1 MKNKNSKTHIYN
13 RLDYHMPEN
22 NQIEFATYV
31 NTIGEHRIA
40 SAPIFYGRDDD
51 QSNYNGYRI
60 EIKEIEKT
68 IQRINIYIVDC
79 YVRVDKVNNTPVLIA
94 YLVANESFVNVTT
107 LAIKLKRYLPD
118 YMIPTHFVV
127 IDAISLL
134 PNGKIDVKKLPR
146 PKFSNNEELI
156 KLPSTVEEKN
166 VAAIWKELL
175 KLDEVDVNVSFF
187 ELGGHSLLANEFVNT
202 IRNEKGI
209 DLSIQDFYKFPTIHE
224 ISKLIPS
231 LKKKQNQKTIA
242 SNLDLYPLSFSQ
254 QAIWSL
260 DQVDTTHE
268 FCYESRAIKLKGN
281 IDYFLIEKTFCKL
294 IEKHEILRTVFELI
308 EDEPFQKILP
318 PYIFSIPVTN
328 YIGVKKK
335 DQKKIILDRLKAIK
349 EVSFEIEKTPLFRA
363 EILKFSITD
372 NVLVF
377 CSHNMILDKWAQRIL
392 FKDFVDVYNE
402 LKRNPDFEIKR
413 PTASYKDY
421 AFLEKENLNEEA
433 LNKRLDFWKDKLNGF
448 SNEVL
453 IASDSISPKK
463 QTKIRGGIPYTFS
476 LEFSEK
482 LRQFSEIQNVSLFIT
497 MVTAFKIMLSKY
509 SKDCDI
515 CIGTSTINNFYQGYQ
530 EVLGVTLNTIPLRSR
545 FKNDNSLIE
554 VLDRVKKTC
563 LDAYAC
569 GDTPFQKIVEKVC
582 PERRFDPQALFRYM
596 FSFIDFPI
604 RNMSLLD
611 AEIEIIKEH
620 NELSKF
626 DINIVVNTTQEQAD
640 FSLTHQTDRRISIDW
655 QYNSNIFES
664 STMQHMLSM
673 YLRTLNELITKPDQ
687 SLENTAVI

>member
-1 MKNKNSKTHIYN
+1 MKNKNSKVQSDN
-13 RLDYHMPEN
+13 RLGYHIPET

-31 NTIGEHRIA
+31 HTIGEHRITT
-40 SAPIFYGRDDD
+40 APIFYGRDDH
-51 QSNYNGYRI
+51 QSTYNGYRI
-60 EIKEIEKT
+60 EIKEIEKS

-79 YVRVDKVNNTPVLIA
+79 YVRVDTVDNTPALIA
-94 YLVANESFVNVTT
+94 YLIANESFVNITT
-107 LAIKLKRYLPD
+107 LTIKLKRYLPD

-134 PNGKIDVKKLPR
+134 PNGKIDVKKLPN
-146 PKFSNNEELI
+146 PEFSASKDVI
-156 KLPSTVEEKN
+156 TLPSTREEKN
-166 VAAIWKELL
+166 IAAIWKELL

-209 DLSIQDFYKFPTIHE
+209 DLSIEDFYKFPTIQG
-224 ISKLIPS
+224 ISKLVPS
-231 LKKKQNQKTIA
+231 LQKKTNNKIDA
-242 SNLDLYPLSFSQ
+242 SDLELYPLSFSQ

-260 DQVDTTHE
+260 DQADATHE
-268 FCYESRAIKLKGN
+268 FCYESRAIKLNGT

-308 EDEPFQKILP
+308 EGEPFQKILP

-328 YIGVKKK
+328 YIGLKKK
-335 DQKKIILDRLKAIK
+335 DQKKIISDRLKTIK
-349 EVSFEIEKTPLFRA
+349 EVSFEVEKTPLFRA

-392 FKDFVDVYNE
+392 FKDFVDIYNE
-402 LKRNPDFEIKR
+402 LKRNPDFEIKK
-413 PTASYKDY
+413 PKASYKDY
-421 AFLEKENLNEEA
+421 SFLEKENLNEAA
-433 LNKRLDFWKDKLNGF
+433 LIKRLDFWKDKFDGF
-448 SNEVL
+448 SNKQL
-453 IASDSISPKK
+453 IPADSIRPNKRPK
-463 QTKIRGGIPYTFS
+463 TRGGIPYTFS

-482 LRQFSEIQNVSLFIT
+482 LRQFSELQNVSLFIT
-497 MVTAFKIMLSKY
+497 MITAFKVMLSTY
-509 SKDCDI
+509 SKQYDI

-530 EVLGVTLNTIPLRSR
+530 EVLGVTLNTIPLRSS
-545 FKNDNSLIE
+545 FNYDSSLLE
-554 VLDRVKKTC
+554 ALNHVKKTC

-569 GDTPFQKIVEKVC
+569 GDTPFEKIVDTVC
-582 PERRFDPQALFRYM
+582 PDRKFNPQALFRYM

-620 NELSKF
+620 SEPSTF
-626 DINIVVNTTQEQAD
+626 DINIVVNTTLEQAD
-640 FSLTHQTDRRISIDW
+640 FSLVHPTDRKISLEW
-655 QYNSNIFES
+655 QYNSDIFEPT
-664 STMQHMLSM
+664 TMQHMLSM

-687 SLENTAVI
+687 PLGNISII